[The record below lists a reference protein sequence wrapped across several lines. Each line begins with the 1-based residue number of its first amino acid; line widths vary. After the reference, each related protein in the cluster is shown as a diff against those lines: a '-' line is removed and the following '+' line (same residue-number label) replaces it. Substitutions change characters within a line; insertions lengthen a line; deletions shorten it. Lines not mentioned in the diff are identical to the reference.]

1 MSLYWLLFL
10 IPVILLIILL
20 SPLQINIQG
29 KKWGK
34 DDRLDIGIH
43 FLWGLIHFDLDIPK
57 LIIRRNQ
64 LKVEG
69 EVERDNRKPL
79 IDKEKQFKFSISE
92 FLSFLNY
99 IIEKKNEILK
109 LLSKVTKITKRGF
122 KLTKFDL
129 ELEYGVEDAALTG
142 ILYGFIW
149 QGISGL
155 IFVLNKGVKFNCK
168 PNVKIYPDFNR
179 NLFKTELNCIFRT
192 RVGYIIITSMF
203 FLTMI
208 LKYKISTG
216 LGGGKGV
223 RTSNTRVNE
232 NGNGKY

>member
-1 MSLYWLLFL
+1 MSLYWLFFL
-10 IPVILLIILL
+10 LPLILLIILL
-20 SPLQINIQG
+20 SPLEINIQG
-29 KKWGK
+29 KKRGK

-57 LIIRRNQ
+57 IHTKRNV
-64 LKVEG
+64 LKIEG
-69 EVERDNRKPL
+69 EVERDKGKPF
-79 IDKEKQFKFSISE
+79 IDKEKNFILSFSE

-99 IIEKKNEILK
+99 IIEKKKEISK
-109 LLSKVTKITKRGF
+109 LLTKVTKITKRGL

-142 ILYGFIW
+142 VLYGFIW
-149 QGISGL
+149 QGISVL
-155 IFVLNKGVKFNCK
+155 IFLLNKTVKINCQ
-168 PNVKIYPDFNR
+168 PNIKIYPDFNR

-203 FLTMI
+203 FLTMV
-208 LKYKISTG
+208 LKYKISKG
-216 LGGGKGV
+216 LGGGKSV
-223 RTSNTRVNE
+223 RTSNSRINE